1 MTSPRSQISQWR
13 LILRKYLEENPGEK
27 NRVAKMLDTTVRS
40 VERWIADGSTTAP
53 ERSKVPK
60 LALMVTGKE
69 HEMELSL
76 RQDYPKAFERPVGS
90 EIMPNIPAQFILRP
104 LEAYATTARHLNRSS
119 IMSMVFRQMV
129 SHLDPYEEGMAVLFA
144 QCIPPTEPGGQVTG
158 LSVHTPGHGTS
169 PWHYQQFEKP
179 YIVGSGSL
187 SAMAIYRGD
196 IALYPQDVYTL
207 DYISPIL
214 YSDEI
219 QEHGSCAA
227 YPVLREG
234 DTAGA
239 LFLVSKQREFFTE
252 TRRLLIKQYATFFA
266 LAIRDN
272 EFYPISRIQ
281 LQPMPSLPHQN
292 TIYVESQ
299 QFLEDLRKQYPND
312 TPEQVEARARQI
324 FNECLEII
332 KEREMANGK

>member
-1 MTSPRSQISQWR
+1 MTSQTSQWR
-13 LILRKYLEENPGEK
+13 LLLRIYFEENPGEK
-27 NRVAKMLDTTVRS
+27 KRVAKMLDTTVRT
-40 VERWIADGSTTAP
+40 VERWVMDNATTAP
-53 ERSKVPK
+53 ERSKVLK
-60 LALMVTGKE
+60 LAQMVPGKE

-76 RQDYPKAFERPVGS
+76 RQDYPEAFERPVGS

-144 QCIPPTEPGGQVTG
+144 QCIPPVEPGGKVTG
-158 LSVHTPGHGTS
+158 LSVHAPGHGTP
-169 PWHYQQFEKP
+169 PWHYQQFKSP

-196 IALYPQDVYTL
+196 IALYPQDVYKL

-214 YSDEI
+214 RCDEI

-239 LFLVSKQREFFTE
+239 LFLVSKQHEFFTE
-252 TRRLLIKQYATFFA
+252 TRRLLIKQYAAFFA

-272 EFYPISRIQ
+272 EFYPISQIQ
-281 LQPMPSLPHQN
+281 LQPMPSLPHQS
-292 TIYVESQ
+292 TIYFESQ
-299 QFLEDLRKQYPND
+299 QFLEELARQYPND
-312 TPEQVEARARQI
+312 TPEQLEARARQI
-324 FNECLEII
+324 FDDCLKII
-332 KEREMANGK
+332 KERESINGK